1 MVRLWQVRR
10 FPMTD
15 VRGSHSAHI
24 AIFARAPLEGKVK
37 TRLIA
42 AYGAPKATA
51 IYRFLAERTFQI
63 VRDACDAM
71 NTTASIWIA
80 DENDVSHPSCIEW
93 SERFGFPIRAQV
105 NGDLGERMLN
115 CMTSLEGGF
124 ESIAILGT
132 DSPTIEG
139 GDIENALGQLNH
151 NIHWSLAIVED
162 GGYVLIAS
170 NQPSAVPFRDMTWS
184 TPNVMAITR
193 QRFRD
198 ARLRWAESGALWDID
213 EPADVERAIREGLLP
228 PDL

>member
-1 MVRLWQVRR
+1 MS
-10 FPMTD
+10 D
-15 VRGSHSAHI
+15 ARGSNSAHI
-24 AIFARAPLEGKVK
+24 AIFARAPIEGKVK

-42 AYGAPKATA
+42 AYGTRRATA

-71 NTTASIWIA
+71 DVTASIWIA
-80 DENDVSHPSCIEW
+80 DENDASHPSCIEW
-93 SERFGFPIRAQV
+93 SQRFGFPIRTQI
-105 NGDLGERMLN
+105 NGDLGERMLD

-132 DSPTIEG
+132 DCPMIRGS
-139 GDIENALGQLNH
+139 DIENALSQLND
-151 NIHWSLAIVED
+151 ITHWSLAIVRD

-198 ARLRWAESGALWDID
+198 AGLRWAESAALWDID
-213 EPADVERAIREGLLP
+213 KPADVERAIREGLLP